1 MTNALT
7 ATKTPQLSS
16 QGVPDV
22 ILVLNKQEKYE
33 KTRTEQKKRRNKK
46 EKKKKRTHKQRHMH
60 TLTHKQRH
68 THKQKGT
75 CSYTKSI
82 LYHCRKNGIQEKMIC
97 KTQKNKSSTRQSSI
111 VSPGSSKMTPN
122 VLKVNSRV
130 PQTQDK
136 SHWPIRNATWVMF
149 SPPVHQRLQEPNY
162 HLWGRRQRRS
172 LQIIWIECMLGEL
185 RLGRL
190 GEPLGG
196 DWGNPRAWF
205 ACTASLRHWVR
216 LKNHLSKT
224 SQGQRAWAQSVKN
237 NWLVM

>member
-33 KTRTEQKKRRNKK
+33 KTRTEQKKNEETRKR
-46 EKKKKRTHKQRHMH
+46 KKRSARTS
-60 TLTHKQRH
+60 
-68 THKQKGT
+68 KGT
-75 CSYTKSI
+75 CTRPHTSKGTRTSKKAHAATQSRFYIIVEKMEF
-82 LYHCRKNGIQEKMIC
+82 RKQMIC
-97 KTQKNKSSTRQSSI
+97 KIQKNKWSTRQSSI

-172 LQIIWIECMLGEL
+172 LQIYLALFHISSANYG
-185 RLGRL
+185 
-190 GEPLGG
+190 
-196 DWGNPRAWF
+196 
-205 ACTASLRHWVR
+205 
-216 LKNHLSKT
+216 LK
-224 SQGQRAWAQSVKN
+224 
-237 NWLVM
+237 